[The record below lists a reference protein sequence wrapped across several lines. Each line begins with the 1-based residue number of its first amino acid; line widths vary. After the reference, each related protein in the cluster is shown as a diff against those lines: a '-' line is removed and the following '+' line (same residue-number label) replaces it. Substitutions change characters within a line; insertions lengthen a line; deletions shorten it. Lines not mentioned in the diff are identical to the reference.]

1 MSPGQARQSVATFRA
16 GKSTCGECGGLIRQ
30 IRSNKNFCSD
40 HCRYRAWDRLHP
52 RPRAPLLVIAEQP
65 PTPESR
71 RDEGK
76 AKAAAN
82 HAGDLELARRL
93 ALQFL
98 SGRGVC
104 IISDVRA
111 YSKACGHDLPWH
123 LNWPGSL
130 FQHPWFE
137 KTGVQRNAWHLQAN
151 ARKVNEYRL
160 TAEGREALRGM
171 RG

>member
-1 MSPGQARQSVATFRA
+1 MSAHGGLETVATFSRS
-16 GKSTCGECGGLIRQ
+16 KSSCAECGGLIRQ

-93 ALQFL
+93 ALQLL
-98 SGRGVC
+98 SERGVG
-104 IISDVRA
+104 IISDVRT

-130 FQHPWFE
+130 FQHLWFE
-137 KTGVQRNAWHLQAN
+137 KTGVQRNAGHLQAN

-160 TAEGREALRGM
+160 TAEGWAVVRELR
-171 RG
+171 